1 MFERILLATDGSV
14 HALEA
19 LNYARDLAVAH
30 GSQVIVI
37 HAYEPVSTYL
47 GEPWLHR
54 VVACHA
60 ALGRELADLAVKEL
74 EKAGI
79 DVEVEVLEGP
89 PADAILRVAENRQCE
104 LILMGSRGRST
115 LASLLLGSVSHRVL
129 SHATIPVMI
138 VSARAAETIRAV
150 PGSERSPA

>member
-1 MFERILLATDGSV
+1 M
-14 HALEA
+14 
-19 LNYARDLAVAH
+19 
-30 GSQVIVI
+30 
-37 HAYEPVSTYL
+37 
-47 GEPWLHR
+47 
-54 VVACHA
+54 ACHA
-60 ALGRELADLAVKEL
+60 AMGRELADLAVKKL
-74 EKAGI
+74 EKAGL

-150 PGSERSPA
+150 PGSERPPA